1 MKRVLVSYQ
10 TSIGYRNDIQVLR
23 GVAVL
28 AVVGYHLALPGFKN
42 GFLGVDLFFVLSGFL
57 MAAIYR
63 PGNAVQFYSRRA
75 RRLFPGFFVTILAT
89 LAVSTFRTVPS
100 DFIQVT
106 EQSKFAIG
114 LIPNFYFWSQDS
126 YFASANFNP
135 LLHLWSLGVEFQFYF
150 ILPILIFF
158 FTKFKVSKYLILIGS
173 VSASLVI
180 LQISPKTAFF
190 ILPFRIWEFV
200 AGMIAFDLLNRKKNN
215 FAIELPK
222 FAKPVL
228 PLATLGIFLFLPLN
242 GFSTSYLFGH
252 PGLGAL
258 LISTLAV
265 LYLIFAP
272 VFPCTKW
279 LEIIGKY
286 SYSIYLVHFPI
297 IVFFQYKAFGGTIL
311 EFQDPVM
318 ILLQTLCIAF
328 LSVAMYH
335 IIELPFRSKGIKL
348 KAWLLIMFI
357 FALCVSVMPNL
368 KMQQLTAK
376 DRNIVE
382 ARFDRAQYRCGKLSR
397 IFNPTAKVCII
408 GQKDLEKSVLLIG
421 NSHADALKTS
431 FITIANQNSKE
442 VYFWVQNNPLMS
454 NKSEVTE
461 VANIVRKKK
470 ISEVYLHFSSGAV
483 KYESILALRNE
494 LNTMGV
500 TLKVLGPIPTWSRK
514 VPEELWRSRDSNSV
528 SSALQQDFNSF
539 TETNREEINLYKQ
552 SFIEGSTFFDLG
564 KILCQPNCAFQD
576 SSGRPLYWDS
586 GHLTLTGAKKLE
598 SVLKIATTP

>member
-1 MKRVLVSYQ
+1 MSDQKSL
-10 TSIGYRNDIQVLR
+10 GYRKDIQVLR
-23 GVAVL
+23 GIAVL
-28 AVVGYHLALPGFKN
+28 AVVGYHLALPGFEN

-57 MAAIYR
+57 MAAVYR
-63 PGNAVQFYSRRA
+63 TGNAIQFYSRRA
-75 RRLFPGFFVTILAT
+75 RRLFPAFFVTILAT
-89 LAVSTFRTVPS
+89 LAVSAFRTVPS

-135 LLHLWSLGVEFQFYF
+135 LLHLWSLGVEFQFYL

-158 FTKFKVSKYLILIGS
+158 FTKFKSSKYLMFLGS
-173 VSASLVI
+173 ACVTLVI

-200 AGMIAFDLLNRKKNN
+200 AGMIAFDLLNRKKNK

-228 PLATLGIFLFLPLN
+228 PLSTLGIFLFLPLN

-252 PGLGAL
+252 PGFGAL
-258 LISTLAV
+258 LISILAV
-265 LYLIFAP
+265 IYLIFAP
-272 VFPCTKW
+272 VFPGTKW

-286 SYSIYLVHFPI
+286 SYSIYLVHFPV

-311 EFQDPVM
+311 AFQDPVM
-318 ILLQTLCIAF
+318 ILLQTLFIAF

-335 IIELPFRSKGIKL
+335 FIELPFRVKKVKL
-348 KAWLLIMFI
+348 KAWLLII
-357 FALCVSVMPNL
+357 IVFALCVSVMPNL
-368 KMQQLTAK
+368 KMQQLTTK

-397 IFNPTAKVCII
+397 IFNPTSKVCII
-408 GQKDLEKSVLLIG
+408 GQKDLKKSVLLIG

-431 FITIANQNSKE
+431 FVTIANQNSKK

-454 NKSEVTE
+454 NNSEFID
-461 VANIVRKKK
+461 VAKIVRREK

-483 KYESILALRNE
+483 KLESILALRNE
-494 LNTMGV
+494 LNTMDIR
-500 TLKVLGPIPTWSRK
+500 LKVLGPIPTWSVK
-514 VPEELWRSRDSNSV
+514 VPEELWRSRASNSV
-528 SSALQQDFNSF
+528 PSALQQDYKSF
-539 TETNREEINLYKQ
+539 SKANREEINLYKKR
-552 SFIEGSTFFDLG
+552 FIEGSTFFDLG
-564 KILCQPNCAFQD
+564 KILCQPNCAYQD
-576 SSGRPLYWDS
+576 SAGRPLYWDS
-586 GHLTLTGAKKLE
+586 GHLTLTGANKLE
-598 SVLKIATTP
+598 PVLQIAITP

>member
-1 MKRVLVSYQ
+1 MSLGKSF
-10 TSIGYRNDIQVLR
+10 GYRADIQVLR
-23 GVAVL
+23 GIAVL
-28 AVVGYHLALPGFKN
+28 AVVGYHLALPGFEN
-42 GFLGVDLFFVLSGFL
+42 GFLGVDIFFVLSGFL

-63 PGNAVQFYSRRA
+63 TGNAFQFYSRRA
-75 RRLFPGFFVTILAT
+75 RRLFPAFFVTILVT

-135 LLHLWSLGVEFQFYF
+135 LLHLWSLGVEFQFYL
-150 ILPILIFF
+150 ILPILIFCY
-158 FTKFKVSKYLILIGS
+158 TKFKLSKYLIFF
-173 VSASLVI
+173 VSATASLVI

-215 FAIELPK
+215 FPTDLHK
-222 FAKPVL
+222 FAKLVL
-228 PLATLGIFLFLPLN
+228 PLTTLGIFLFLPLN

-258 LISTLAV
+258 LISILAMI
-265 LYLIFAP
+265 YLISAP

-279 LEIIGKY
+279 LEVIGKY
-286 SYSIYLVHFPI
+286 SYSIYLVHFPV

-311 EFQDPVM
+311 ESQKPLMTLF
-318 ILLQTLCIAF
+318 QTLLIAL
-328 LSVAMYH
+328 LSIAMYH
-335 IIELPFRSKGIKL
+335 FIELPFRSKGIEL
-348 KAWLLIMFI
+348 KFWLLIMI
-357 FALCVSVMPNL
+357 LFALCVSIMPNL
-368 KMQQLTAK
+368 KMQQLTTK

-382 ARFDRAQYRCGKLSR
+382 AIFDRAQYRCGKLSR

-431 FITIANQNSKE
+431 FVTIANQNSKE

-454 NKSEVTE
+454 NKSEVIE
-461 VANIVRKKK
+461 VANIVRKEK

-494 LNTMGV
+494 LNSMGV
-500 TLKVLGPIPTWSRK
+500 TLKVLGPIPTWSMK
-514 VPEELWRSRDSNSV
+514 VPEELWRSRDSNSL
-528 SSALQQDFNSF
+528 SPALQQDYKTFAEANS
-539 TETNREEINLYKQ
+539 EEINLYKQ
-552 SFIEGSTFFDLG
+552 QFKEGSTFFDLG
-564 KILCQPNCAFQD
+564 KILCRPKCAYQD
-576 SSGRPLYWDS
+576 SFGRPFYWDS

-598 SVLKIATTP
+598 PVLGIATTP

>member
-1 MKRVLVSYQ
+1 MSLGK
-10 TSIGYRNDIQVLR
+10 TFGYRSDIQVLR
-23 GVAVL
+23 GIAVL
-28 AVVGYHLALPGFKN
+28 AVVGYHLALPGFEN

-57 MAAIYR
+57 MVAIYR
-63 PGNAVQFYSRRA
+63 TGNAVQFYSRRA
-75 RRLFPGFFVTILAT
+75 RRLFPAFFVTILAT

-135 LLHLWSLGVEFQFYF
+135 LLHLWSLGVEFQFYL

-158 FTKFKVSKYLILIGS
+158 FTKFKVSKYLIFF
-173 VSASLVI
+173 VSAAASLVI

-215 FAIELPK
+215 FPIILHK

-228 PLATLGIFLFLPLN
+228 PLATLGIFLLLPLN

-258 LISTLAV
+258 LISILAV

-279 LEIIGKY
+279 LEVIGKY

-297 IVFFQYKAFGGTIL
+297 IVFFHYEAFGGTIL
-311 EFQDPVM
+311 ELQDPVM
-318 ILLQTLCIAF
+318 ILLQTLLIAF
-328 LSVAMYH
+328 LSFAMYH

-348 KAWLLIMFI
+348 KAWLLIMII

-368 KMQQLTAK
+368 KMQQLTTK

-431 FITIANQNSKE
+431 FITVANQNSKG

-454 NKSEVTE
+454 NKSEVIE
-461 VANIVRKKK
+461 VANIVRKEK
-470 ISEVYLHFSSGAV
+470 ISEVYLHFSSRAV

-494 LNTMGV
+494 LNSMGV
-500 TLKVLGPIPTWSRK
+500 TLKVLGPIPTWPMN

-528 SSALQQDFNSF
+528 SSALQQDYKSFAEANS
-539 TETNREEINLYKQ
+539 EEINLYKQ
-552 SFIEGSTFFDLG
+552 RFIEGSTFFDLG
-564 KILCQPNCAFQD
+564 KILCQPNCAYQD
-576 SSGRPLYWDS
+576 FSGRPLYWDS

-598 SVLKIATTP
+598 SVLKISTTP